1 MPTEIT
7 IPLDNKPGALAKVT
21 EVLGKAGV
29 NLEGI
34 GYAAGKRGVL
44 RVVASDTAKALAAL
58 KSAKVKVKG
67 TQEVLQVTLTDRPGA
82 LGELARKLGKA
93 RINIDA
99 FYVVGE
105 ASGALR
111 CVLAVDKPEKAKPL
125 ISA

>member
-1 MPTEIT
+1 MPTEII

-21 EVLGKAGV
+21 DVLGKAGV

-44 RVVASDTAKALAAL
+44 RVIADDKAKALAAL
-58 KSAKVKVKG
+58 KAAKVKVKG
-67 TQEVLQVTLTDRPGA
+67 TQDVLQVSLMNRPGA

-105 ASGALR
+105 ASGTLR
-111 CVLAVDKPEKAKPL
+111 AVLAVDKPDKAKAL
-125 ISA
+125 VGG

>member
-44 RVVASDTAKALAAL
+44 RVVADDTAKALSAL
-58 KSAKVKVKG
+58 KSAKVKVKA
-67 TQEVLQVTLTDRPGA
+67 TQEVLVATLPDRPGA
-82 LGELARKLGKA
+82 LSELARKLAKA
-93 RINIDA
+93 RVNIDA

-105 ASGALR
+105 ASGTLR

-125 ISA
+125 I

>member
-44 RVVASDTAKALAAL
+44 RVVADDTAKALSAL
-58 KSAKVKVKG
+58 KAAKVKVKA
-67 TQEVLQVTLTDRPGA
+67 TQEVLVATLPDRPGA
-82 LGELARKLGKA
+82 LSELARKLAKA
-93 RINIDA
+93 RVNIDA

-105 ASGALR
+105 ASGTLR

-125 ISA
+125 I

>member
-7 IPLDNKPGALAKVT
+7 IPLENKPGALAKVT

-44 RVVASDTAKALAAL
+44 RVIADDTQKALSAL
-58 KSAKVKVKG
+58 KAAKVKVKG
-67 TQEVLQVTLTDRPGA
+67 TQEVLQATLSNRPGA

-99 FYVVGE
+99 FYVTGE
-105 ASGALR
+105 ASGTLR
-111 CVLAVDKPEKAKPL
+111 CVLAVDKPDKAKAL
-125 ISA
+125 IGG